1 MKSFKKLY
9 ATMKE
14 SIDFVDLFSHNSAQ
28 RALERQSE
36 RTPRAL
42 GHSRHKGNQVL
53 ETLGQSTDTQ
63 AVMCSGTRGT
73 RGFLFSRLTW
83 F

>member
-28 RALERQSE
+28 RAL
-36 RTPRAL
+36 
-42 GHSRHKGNQVL
+42 GHSKGTREAIRENSESPWAL
-53 ETLGQSTDTQ
+53 EAQGQSST
-63 AVMCSGTRGT
+63 
-73 RGFLFSRLTW
+73 
-83 F
+83 